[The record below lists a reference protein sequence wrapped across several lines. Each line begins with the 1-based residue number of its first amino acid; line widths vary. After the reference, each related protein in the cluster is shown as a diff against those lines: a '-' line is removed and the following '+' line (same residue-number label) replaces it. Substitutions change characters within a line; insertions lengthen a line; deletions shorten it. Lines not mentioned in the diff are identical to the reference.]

1 LLECGGSC
9 SGTVGVIRFEV
20 TVGPG
25 ARSLFFVD
33 VKRHHGDFFNT
44 NDVASPGAFVAIEK
58 FKRGCLAVKNANEKR
73 TWDAVITNIREEL
86 LVV

>member
-1 LLECGGSC
+1 MAECGRSC
-9 SGTVGVIRFEV
+9 SGTVGAIRFEV

-25 ARSLFFVD
+25 ACSLFFVD
-33 VKRHHGDFFNT
+33 VKRHHGDLLKP
-44 NDVASPGAFVAIEK
+44 NDVASSGTFVAIEK
-58 FKRGCLAVKNANEKR
+58 FKRGCLTIENANKKR